1 MCLATFFG
9 FCVLGFVLYL
19 FHKKVGEEQYNS
31 GDGYIIAAIR
41 ILITLLIEAIKS
53 LVSSGIEKGR
63 ENEEKIQQKYE
74 ASSRRSD
81 EEIIREL
88 KRKKADGSF
97 TIADKGLV
105 QVAKERGII
114 KDKEEN

>member
-1 MCLATFFG
+1 MGTFFG
-9 FCVLGFVLYL
+9 FCVVLFVLYL
-19 FHKKVGEEQYNS
+19 FHKKVVEEQDDS
-31 GDGYIIAAIR
+31 GEGYIITAISILIRLIIAAI
-41 ILITLLIEAIKS
+41 KS
-53 LVSSGIEKGR
+53 LISSGIEA
-63 ENEEKIQQKYE
+63 EEKVQQKYE

-88 KRKKADGSF
+88 KRKKAEGSF

>member
-1 MCLATFFG
+1 MGTFFG
-9 FCVLGFVLYL
+9 FCVVLFVLYL
-19 FHKKVGEEQYNS
+19 FHKKVVEEQDDS
-31 GDGYIIAAIR
+31 GEGYIITAISILIRLIIAAI
-41 ILITLLIEAIKS
+41 KS
-53 LVSSGIEKGR
+53 LISSGMEA
-63 ENEEKIQQKYE
+63 EEKVQQKYE

-88 KRKKADGSF
+88 KRKKAEGSF

>member
-1 MCLATFFG
+1 MGTFFG
-9 FCVLGFVLYL
+9 FCVVLFVLYL
-19 FHKKVGEEQYNS
+19 FHKKVVEEQDDS
-31 GDGYIIAAIR
+31 GEGYIITAISILIRLIIAAI
-41 ILITLLIEAIKS
+41 KS
-53 LVSSGIEKGR
+53 LISSGIEA
-63 ENEEKIQQKYE
+63 EEKVQQKYE

>member
-19 FHKKVGEEQYNS
+19 FHKKVVEEQDDS
-31 GDGYIIAAIR
+31 GEGYIITAISILIRLIIAAI
-41 ILITLLIEAIKS
+41 KS
-53 LVSSGIEKGR
+53 LISSGMEA
-63 ENEEKIQQKYE
+63 EEKVQQKYE

-88 KRKKADGSF
+88 KRKKAEGSF

>member
-1 MCLATFFG
+1 MVYLGTFFG
-9 FCVLGFVLYL
+9 FCVVLFVLYL
-19 FHKKVGEEQYNS
+19 FHKKVVEEQDDS
-31 GDGYIIAAIR
+31 GEGYIITAISILIRLIIAAI
-41 ILITLLIEAIKS
+41 KS
-53 LVSSGIEKGR
+53 LISSGMEA
-63 ENEEKIQQKYE
+63 EEKVQQKYE

-88 KRKKADGSF
+88 KRKKAEGSF

>member
-1 MCLATFFG
+1 LGTFFG
-9 FCVLGFVLYL
+9 FCVVLFVLYL
-19 FHKKVGEEQYNS
+19 FHKKVVEEQDDS
-31 GDGYIIAAIR
+31 GEGYIITAISILIRLIIAAI
-41 ILITLLIEAIKS
+41 KS
-53 LVSSGIEKGR
+53 LISSGIEA
-63 ENEEKIQQKYE
+63 EEKVQQKYE

-88 KRKKADGSF
+88 KRKKAEGSF

>member
-1 MCLATFFG
+1 MYLGTFFG
-9 FCVLGFVLYL
+9 FCVVLFVLYL
-19 FHKKVGEEQYNS
+19 FHKKVVEEQDDS
-31 GDGYIIAAIR
+31 GEGYIITAISILIRLIIAAI
-41 ILITLLIEAIKS
+41 KS
-53 LVSSGIEKGR
+53 LISSGMEA
-63 ENEEKIQQKYE
+63 EEKVQQKYE

-88 KRKKADGSF
+88 KRKKAEGSF

>member
-1 MCLATFFG
+1 MGTFFG
-9 FCVLGFVLYL
+9 FCVVLFVLYL
-19 FHKKVGEEQYNS
+19 FHKKVVEEQDDS
-31 GDGYIIAAIR
+31 GEGYIITAISILIRLIIAAI
-41 ILITLLIEAIKS
+41 KS
-53 LVSSGIEKGR
+53 LISSGMEAEAKV
-63 ENEEKIQQKYE
+63 QQKYE
-74 ASSRRSD
+74 SSSRRSD

-88 KRKKADGSF
+88 KRKKAEGSF

>member
-1 MCLATFFG
+1 MATFFG

-19 FHKKVGEEQYNS
+19 FHKKVVEEQDDS
-31 GDGYIIAAIR
+31 GEGYIITAISILIRLIIAAI
-41 ILITLLIEAIKS
+41 KS
-53 LVSSGIEKGR
+53 LISSGMEA
-63 ENEEKIQQKYE
+63 EEKVQQKYE

-88 KRKKADGSF
+88 KRKKAEGSF

>member
-9 FCVLGFVLYL
+9 FCVVLFVLYL
-19 FHKKVGEEQYNS
+19 FHKKVVEEQDDS
-31 GDGYIIAAIR
+31 GEGYIITAISILIRLIIAAI
-41 ILITLLIEAIKS
+41 KS
-53 LVSSGIEKGR
+53 LISSGMEA
-63 ENEEKIQQKYE
+63 EEKVQQKYE

-88 KRKKADGSF
+88 KRKKAEGSF

>member
-1 MCLATFFG
+1 MYLGTCFG
-9 FCVLGFVLYL
+9 FCVVLFVLYL
-19 FHKKVGEEQYNS
+19 FHKKVVEEQDDS
-31 GDGYIIAAIR
+31 GEGYIITAISILIRLIIAAI
-41 ILITLLIEAIKS
+41 KS
-53 LVSSGIEKGR
+53 LISSGMEA
-63 ENEEKIQQKYE
+63 EEKVQQKYE

-88 KRKKADGSF
+88 KRKKAEGSF

>member
-1 MCLATFFG
+1 MGTFFG
-9 FCVLGFVLYL
+9 FCVVLFVLYL
-19 FHKKVGEEQYNS
+19 FHKKVVEEQDDS
-31 GDGYIIAAIR
+31 GEGYIITAISILIRLIIAAI
-41 ILITLLIEAIKS
+41 KS
-53 LVSSGIEKGR
+53 LISSGMETAR
-63 ENEEKIQQKYE
+63 ENEAKVQQKYE

-88 KRKKADGSF
+88 KRKKAEGSF

>member
-1 MCLATFFG
+1 MGTFFG
-9 FCVLGFVLYL
+9 FCVVLFVLYL
-19 FHKKVGEEQYNS
+19 FHKKVVEEQDDS
-31 GDGYIIAAIR
+31 GEGYIITAISILIRLIIAAI
-41 ILITLLIEAIKS
+41 KS
-53 LVSSGIEKGR
+53 LISSGMEA
-63 ENEEKIQQKYE
+63 EEKVQQKYE

-88 KRKKADGSF
+88 KRKKAEGSF

-105 QVAKERGII
+105 QVAKERGSI